1 MLTSQLLKEFEA
13 VRKHLLQVTHMQ
25 GYKMEKNAGVVIQ
38 GMLDMENQAVTVL
51 VQGIMNSFAVELGT
65 TLYMK

>member
-1 MLTSQLLKEFEA
+1 
-13 VRKHLLQVTHMQ
+13 MQ
-25 GYKMEKNAGVVIQ
+25 GFKMAANVGVVIQ
-38 GMLDMENQAVTVL
+38 TMLDMENQAVTVL